1 MKEQVQKVG
10 RPLKGDRKRV
20 RVSFTL
26 HPSQAEWLKRQ
37 ASLKHHSK
45 SEILEK
51 IISEVAGQLKEER
64 PILRIYVPTKK
75 VEAFCVKYHV
85 KKLSLFGSVLR
96 EDFRSDSD
104 IDVLVEFQEGYTP
117 SLFEFVP
124 MESELGKI
132 FEGRKVD
139 LRTLSELGKYFRE
152 KVAQEAQTIYA
163 QKQFS

>member
-1 MKEQVQKVG
+1 MMKEQIQKVG

-26 HPSQAEWLKRQ
+26 HPFQAEWLKRQ
-37 ASLKHHSK
+37 ASLVHHSK

-51 IISEVAGQLKEER
+51 ILSEVAGQLKGDQSVS
-64 PILRIYVPTKK
+64 RIYIPTKK
-75 VEAFCVKYHV
+75 VETFCIKYHV

-96 EDFRSDSD
+96 DDFRSDSD
-104 IDVLVEFQEGYTP
+104 IDVLVEFQEEHKP

-124 MESELGKI
+124 MESELSKI

-139 LRTLSELGKYFRE
+139 LRTFSELSKYFRE
-152 KVAQEAQTIYA
+152 KVAQEAQIIYV
-163 QKQFS
+163 QK